1 MTTPARPTP
10 KVNVAALVTEIVE
23 ERQIIKHNMWFV
35 DIVAKLLNLV
45 SISDG
50 YEEVG
55 RRSEQLSAAV
65 EDAQFKLAY
74 VQRVTSQGKPS

>member
-1 MTTPARPTP
+1 
-10 KVNVAALVTEIVE
+10 
-23 ERQIIKHNMWFV
+23 MWFV